1 MFMLSRISRVWLL
14 VTPWTIDRQAPLSTG
29 FSRQE
34 HWSGLPCLPPG
45 DLPDPGMEPPS
56 LMSPALIGDSSH
68 LAPPGNPLCELHINE
83 SGSALGEVG
92 SRFSAPCLRAG
103 GAHSCCLFSS
113 GPESRGLFH
122 CLFGP
127 AETRWCSDAAAA
139 VQPQCLW
146 CRPDSGRGLST
157 QLVEFR
163 STLTVPASTPLDEPW
178 EVFIDSWAVANGLT
192 VQSPLG
198 KLQAHKQDT
207 PLGGHTRW

>member
-1 MFMLSRISRVWLL
+1 MDHRPPGSSVHRILQARTLEWVALPSSRRSSRPRDGTSISYVSCIDWGFFTSSTTWESFVW
-14 VTPWTIDRQAPLSTG
+14 TSYKWKWQCSGGGRESFLSTLSE
-29 FSRQE
+29 SR
-34 HWSGLPCLPPG
+34 
-45 DLPDPGMEPPS
+45 
-56 LMSPALIGDSSH
+56 
-68 LAPPGNPLCELHINE
+68 
-83 SGSALGEVG
+83 
-92 SRFSAPCLRAG
+92 G

-127 AETRWCSDAAAA
+127 AETRWCPDAAAA